1 MKKHRCSKSSIFRQ
15 LHTKHLKMSQVESI
29 GLDFPTDLFLAL
41 KLLQEKQKKNKH
53 NGSDICLKYAGSD
66 ASSLWS
72 SIEKNQ

>member
-1 MKKHRCSKSSIFRQ
+1 
-15 LHTKHLKMSQVESI
+15 MSQVESI